1 MGGDVFA
8 MLKRR
13 QNDSRDRKLF
23 QIRQLTNDWL
33 EDNMTGCDWKRRR
46 MSWRILGTFVL
57 N

>member
-1 MGGDVFA
+1 MGGDVSE

-13 QNDSRDRKLF
+13 RNDSRDRKLF

-33 EDNMTGCDWKRRR
+33 EDNMTGCDWNRRR
-46 MSWRILGTFVL
+46 MSWRRLGTFVL